1 MEFYGLEL
9 KTWIILIGIFFLLF
23 IIASQIVANND
34 YKRPIYIGCFILVV
48 WGLYHFFRLSFYP
61 NLLYYLI
68 APAGISGFLF
78 GFKDYQKPAEPIKDI
93 SFKTNKGNRVIRNVF
108 AGTGIFGGSGSGKT
122 ASVIFQY
129 LQHFAK
135 NDFTGVIYDYK
146 DGELTEICKP
156 LFGEKLKVIAVH
168 RPSETLRI
176 NPIDPKYLTDEKEL
190 IALVNV
196 ILDNLTGSEKGSGSF
211 FHETAESLI
220 SSIILK
226 FSLYHPKYCTLPH
239 VISFILAVD
248 FSLKLEENK
257 GLKGEAFDTF
267 YGLKTFLIAERRVK
281 IQASA
286 FLLGLASERQTA
298 GVISTLANALRKL
311 AFPQSFWLL
320 TGNELNFGINSD
332 EHPSVVSVLNEP
344 KNENSL
350 NPLIAIIIHTF
361 SKQMMVRNR
370 KPSFILL
377 DEAPTIHLKNMSR
390 IVATMRSFNVASVY
404 CAQDIVQGSRQYT
417 KEGFKEILTN
427 LSTLFFGRANDP
439 DSAKFYEG
447 YFKPINIK
455 TKSRTSKSGNSG
467 GASTTISEKEVA
479 EIRAHEF
486 ITFKPGKFAFISGGK
501 AETVQFTTPTFKTE
515 SFLKEED
522 MEIQG
527 KIIANYE
534 KIILDTEFFAK
545 TLGISQQ

>member
-1 MEFYGLEL
+1 MDFYGIEL
-9 KTWIILIGIFFLLF
+9 KTWIILIGIFFILF
-23 IIASQIVANND
+23 MMASQIIANDD
-34 YKRPIYIGCFILVV
+34 YKRPVFIGLFILVI
-48 WGLYHFFRLSFYP
+48 WGLYHYFRISFYP
-61 NLLYYLI
+61 TLFYYLI
-68 APAGISGFLF
+68 LPAGISGLLY
-78 GFKDYQKPAEPIKDI
+78 GFKDYQKPADPIKDI
-93 SFKTNKGNRVIRNVF
+93 SFKTNKGKRVIRNVF

-135 NDFTGVIYDYK
+135 NNFTGVIYDYK
-146 DGELTEICKP
+146 DGELTDICKP
-156 LFGEKLKVIAVH
+156 LFGERLKIIAVH
-168 RPSETLRI
+168 RPSQTLRI
-176 NPIDPKYLTDEKEL
+176 NPINPKYLTDEKEL

-196 ILDNLTGSEKGSGSF
+196 ILDNLTGTEKGSGSF

-220 SSIILK
+220 SAIILK
-226 FSLYHPKYCTLPH
+226 FSLFHPKYCTLPH

-248 FSLKLEENK
+248 FSIKIEQQR
-257 GLKGEAFDTF
+257 GLSGEAFDTF
-267 YGLKTFLIAERRVK
+267 FGLKSFLIAERRVK

-320 TGNELNFGINSD
+320 TGNDLDFNINSD
-332 EHPSVVSVLNEP
+332 ETPSVVSVLNEP

-350 NPLIAIIIHTF
+350 NPLIAIIIHTL

-447 YFKPINIK
+447 YFKPVNIK
-455 TKSRTSKSGNSG
+455 TRSRTRNKG
-467 GASTTISEKEVA
+467 GASTTIGEKEVS

-486 ITFKPGKFAFISGGK
+486 ITFKAGKFAFISGGK
-501 AETVQFTTPTFKTE
+501 AETIQFPRPNYKTDPIING
-515 SFLKEED
+515 ED
-522 MEIQG
+522 FENT
-527 KIIANYE
+527 IAKHYE
-534 KIILDTEFFAK
+534 KVIADTEIFAK
-545 TLGISQQ
+545 SIGISQQ